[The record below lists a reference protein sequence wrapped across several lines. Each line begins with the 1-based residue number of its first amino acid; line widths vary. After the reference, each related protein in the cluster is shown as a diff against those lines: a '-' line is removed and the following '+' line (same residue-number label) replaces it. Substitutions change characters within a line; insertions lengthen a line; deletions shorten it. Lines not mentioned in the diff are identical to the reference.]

1 MSMEASINKKIKI
14 TFWAFIFFF
23 TNIVI
28 VQLYAQTNLESN
40 KTVKT
45 PIALLGTYHF
55 DNPNQDQFN
64 VKSDNI
70 FSRKRQK
77 EIELLVK
84 QLAEFRP
91 THIALEFNV
100 ADSALNEK
108 YHQYLKNNYKLDA
121 SEREQIGFR
130 LAKMLGHQHIYP
142 VDEPSIQL
150 DFNPGELVVE
160 YGPLLEQL
168 TKLGIDVITL
178 INESLNKN
186 SISKVLANLNSP
198 EYDKLNV
205 GLYYKYFLPIGKGDT
220 QPGLHAVIRW
230 YERNLF
236 ILKHIQELTARGH
249 GEKRIMVIFGQGH
262 TAMLKQFLQYSDDYE
277 LVDIHQFLPKE

>member
-1 MSMEASINKKIKI
+1 MQASINKKIKI
-14 TFWAFIFFF
+14 TFWALIFFF
-23 TNIVI
+23 SNIVV
-28 VQLYAQTNLESN
+28 VQLYAQTNLEWN
-40 KTVKT
+40 TTVKT

-64 VKSDNI
+64 VKSDNV
-70 FSRKRQK
+70 FSDKRQK

-100 ADSALNEK
+100 ADSASNEK
-108 YHQYLKNNYKLDA
+108 YHQYLKNSYTLDA

-130 LAKMLGHQHIYP
+130 LAKMLGHQDIYP
-142 VDEPSIQL
+142 VDEPSIRL
-150 DFNPGELVVE
+150 DFNPGELVAE

-168 TKLGIDVITL
+168 TTIGNGVITE
-178 INESLNKN
+178 INESLKKH

-205 GLYYKYFLPIGKGDT
+205 GLYYKYILPIGKGDT
-220 QPGLHAVIRW
+220 QPGLHAVVRW

-236 ILKHIQELTARGH
+236 ILKHIQELTASGH

-262 TAMLKQFLQYSDDYE
+262 TAMLKQFVQYSDDFE
-277 LVDIHQFLPKE
+277 LVDIQQFLPKE